1 MERIS
6 KPENL
11 TVYRKKGLTVLGGLL
26 SLLLAAALITFITV
40 AYLMT
45 PEETVKEVK
54 TSVIIAFTGVGIGAF
69 FLISNTALCL
79 YNLRYPV
86 ILATDEKG
94 IYDYSGF
101 IHCGFIGWNDILEIT
116 GCGNRAEAFI
126 DLFENG
132 SLTEVKIELRNRK
145 ATFANRS
152 KLWTALFIMSGF
164 GTVRIRTM
172 CSPLSKKITYALL
185 NERLKYY
192 TES

>member
-11 TVYRKKGLTVLGGLL
+11 TVYRKKGLTVLGGLI

-54 TSVIIAFTGVGIGAF
+54 TSLIIAFTGVGIGAF

-101 IHCGFIGWNDILEIT
+101 IHCGFIGWNDISEIT

-132 SLTEVKIELRNRK
+132 SLTEVKIELKNRK

-164 GTVRIRTM
+164 GTVRISTM
-172 CSPLSKKITYALL
+172 
-185 NERLKYY
+185 
-192 TES
+192 